1 MTIPLNIMTLHIG
14 GKFMEIIKNTDI
26 KFVSKRKKFYQ
37 ISAFI
42 ILIGIMS
49 LLFQGLNYGID
60 FAGGTLI
67 QIDFEQNVSI
77 TDIRDVLSEMN
88 LASSTIQSLSNNEFV
103 IRTDQTALQQREE
116 ILDTLKNRIGD
127 FEVLKVEMVGPV
139 IGESLKRLA
148 FFAIIFAFIGIIIYI
163 TARFEFKYAIT
174 SIIALG
180 HDVLI
185 ALSVLSVLQKEISI
199 PIIAAILTI
208 VGYSLNNTIVIFDR
222 LRENIKIKSR
232 SALED
237 TINLSINQSL
247 TRTINTA
254 ITTLLPVLALYF
266 FGGTLSDFA
275 FVLLVGITVGTYS
288 SICIAGPLL
297 LEMKRRAKVSFVTPS
312 KDEISNKSKKAKSKK
327 KK

>member
-1 MTIPLNIMTLHIG
+1 MD
-14 GKFMEIIKNTDI
+14 IIKNTDI

-37 ISAFI
+37 ISAAI
-42 ILIGIMS
+42 IFIGIIS

-67 QIDFEQNVSI
+67 QIDFEQNASI
-77 TDIRDVLSEMN
+77 TEIRDVLGEMS
-88 LASSTIQSLSNNEFV
+88 LAGSTIQSLSGNEFV

-116 ILDTLKNRIGD
+116 ILETLENSIGA

-139 IGESLKRLA
+139 IGKSLKRLA
-148 FFAIIFAFIGIIIYI
+148 IFAIIFAFIGIILYI
-163 TARFEFKYAIT
+163 TVRFEFKYAIT

-185 ALSVLSVLQKEISI
+185 ALAILSVLQKEISI

-222 LRENIKIKSR
+222 LRENLKLKSR
-232 SALED
+232 SILEE
-237 TINLSINQSL
+237 TIDLSVNQSL
-247 TRTINTA
+247 TRTVNTA

-275 FVLLVGITVGTYS
+275 FVLLIGIVVGTYS
-288 SICIAGPLL
+288 SICMAGPLL
-297 LEMKRRAKVSFVTPS
+297 LELKKRGKVSFSSVPQADQG
-312 KDEISNKSKKAKSKK
+312 KREKKAKNAKKIKNKK

>member
-1 MTIPLNIMTLHIG
+1 MD
-14 GKFMEIIKNTDI
+14 IIKNTDI

-37 ISAFI
+37 ISAAI
-42 ILIGIMS
+42 ILIGIIS

-77 TDIRDVLSEMN
+77 TDIRDVLGEMN
-88 LASSTIQSLSNNEFV
+88 LAGSTIQSLSGNEFV

-116 ILDTLKNRIGD
+116 ILETLENRIGA

-148 FFAIIFAFIGIIIYI
+148 VFAIIFAFIGIILYI
-163 TARFEFKYAIT
+163 TVRFEFKYAIT
-174 SIIALG
+174 SIVALG

-185 ALSVLSVLQKEISI
+185 ALAILSVLQKEISI

-222 LRENIKIKSR
+222 LRENLKLKSR
-232 SALED
+232 PILEE
-237 TINLSINQSL
+237 TIDLSINQSL
-247 TRTINTA
+247 TRTVNTA
-254 ITTLLPVLALYF
+254 LTTLLPVLALYF

-275 FVLLVGITVGTYS
+275 FVLLIGIVVGTYS
-288 SICIAGPLL
+288 SICMAGPLL
-297 LEMKRRAKVSFVTPS
+297 LELKKRGKVSFSSVPQADQG
-312 KDEISNKSKKAKSKK
+312 KREKKVKNAKKIKNKK

>member
-1 MTIPLNIMTLHIG
+1 MD
-14 GKFMEIIKNTDI
+14 IIKNTDI

-37 ISAFI
+37 ISAAI
-42 ILIGIMS
+42 ILIGIIS

-67 QIDFEQNVSI
+67 QIDFEQNASI
-77 TDIRDVLSEMN
+77 TDIRDVLGEMN
-88 LASSTIQSLSNNEFV
+88 LAGSTIQSLSGNEFV

-116 ILDTLKNRIGD
+116 ILETLKNRIGA

-148 FFAIIFAFIGIIIYI
+148 VFAIIFAFIGIILYI
-163 TARFEFKYAIT
+163 TVRFEFKYAIT

-185 ALSVLSVLQKEISI
+185 ALAILSVLQKEISI

-222 LRENIKIKSR
+222 LRENLKLKSR
-232 SALED
+232 PILEE
-237 TINLSINQSL
+237 TIDLSINQSL
-247 TRTINTA
+247 TRTVNTA
-254 ITTLLPVLALYF
+254 LTTLLPVLALYF

-275 FVLLVGITVGTYS
+275 FVLLIGIVVGTYS
-288 SICIAGPLL
+288 SICMAGPLL
-297 LEMKRRAKVSFVTPS
+297 LELKKRGKVSFSSVPQADQG
-312 KDEISNKSKKAKSKK
+312 KRGKKAKNAKKIKNKK

>member
-1 MTIPLNIMTLHIG
+1 MD
-14 GKFMEIIKNTDI
+14 IIKNTDI

-37 ISAFI
+37 ISAAI
-42 ILIGIMS
+42 IFIGIIS

-67 QIDFEQNVSI
+67 QIDFEQNASI
-77 TDIRDVLSEMN
+77 TDIRDVLGEMN
-88 LASSTIQSLSNNEFV
+88 LAGSTIQSLSGNEFV

-116 ILDTLKNRIGD
+116 ILETLENRIGA

-148 FFAIIFAFIGIIIYI
+148 VFAIIFAFIGIILYI
-163 TARFEFKYAIT
+163 TVRFEFKYAIT

-185 ALSVLSVLQKEISI
+185 ALSILSILQKEISI

-222 LRENIKIKSR
+222 LRENLKLKSR
-232 SALED
+232 PILEEI
-237 TINLSINQSL
+237 INLSINQSL
-247 TRTINTA
+247 TRTVNTA

-275 FVLLVGITVGTYS
+275 FVLLIGIVVGTYS
-288 SICIAGPLL
+288 SICMAGPLL
-297 LEMKRRAKVSFVTPS
+297 LELKKRGKVSFSSVPQADQG
-312 KDEISNKSKKAKSKK
+312 KREKKVKNAKKIKNKK

>member
-1 MTIPLNIMTLHIG
+1 MILHIG

-26 KFVSKRKKFYQ
+26 KFVSKRKRFYQ
-37 ISAFI
+37 ISAAI
-42 ILIGIMS
+42 IIIGIMS

-67 QIDFEQNVSI
+67 QIDFEKNVSI

-88 LASSTIQSLSNNEFV
+88 LASSTIQSLSNNEFM

-148 FFAIIFAFIGIIIYI
+148 LFAIIFAFIGIVIYI

-174 SIIALG
+174 SIIALA

-185 ALSVLSVLQKEISI
+185 ALAVLSVLQKEISI

-275 FVLLVGITVGTYS
+275 FVLLIGIVVGTYS

-297 LEMKRRAKVSFVTPS
+297 LELKKRAKVSFIATPK
-312 KDEISNKSKKAKSKK
+312 KDQSNRSKKVKSKK

>member
-1 MTIPLNIMTLHIG
+1 MD
-14 GKFMEIIKNTDI
+14 IIKNTDI

-37 ISAFI
+37 ISAAI
-42 ILIGIMS
+42 IFIGIIS

-67 QIDFEQNVSI
+67 QIDFEQNASI
-77 TDIRDVLSEMN
+77 TDIRDVLGEMN
-88 LASSTIQSLSNNEFV
+88 LAGSTIQSLSGNEFV

-116 ILDTLKNRIGD
+116 ILETLENRIGA

-148 FFAIIFAFIGIIIYI
+148 VFAIIFAFIGIILYI
-163 TARFEFKYAIT
+163 TVRFEFKYAIT

-180 HDVLI
+180 HDALI
-185 ALSVLSVLQKEISI
+185 ALSILSILQKEISI

-222 LRENIKIKSR
+222 LRENLKLKSR
-232 SALED
+232 PILEEI
-237 TINLSINQSL
+237 INLSINQSL
-247 TRTINTA
+247 TRTVNTA

-275 FVLLVGITVGTYS
+275 FVLLIGIVVGTYS
-288 SICIAGPLL
+288 SICMAGPLL
-297 LEMKRRAKVSFVTPS
+297 LELKKRGKVSFSSVPQADQG
-312 KDEISNKSKKAKSKK
+312 KREKKVKNAKKIKNKK

>member
-1 MTIPLNIMTLHIG
+1 
-14 GKFMEIIKNTDI
+14 MEIIKNTDI

-37 ISAFI
+37 ISTAI

-77 TDIRDVLSEMN
+77 TDIRDVLGEMD
-88 LASSTIQSLSNNEFV
+88 LAGSTIQSLSSNEFV
-103 IRTDQTALQQREE
+103 IRTDQIALQQREE
-116 ILDTLKNRIGD
+116 ILDILKDRIGN

-148 FFAIIFAFIGIIIYI
+148 IFAIIFAFIGIVIYI

-185 ALSVLSVLQKEISI
+185 ALAVLSILQKEISI

-222 LRENIKIKSR
+222 LRENIKFKTR

-237 TINLSINQSL
+237 TIDLSINQSL
-247 TRTINTA
+247 SRTINTA

-275 FVLLVGITVGTYS
+275 FVLLIGILVGTYS

-297 LEMKRRAKVSFVTPS
+297 LELKKRAKVSFVATY
-312 KDEISNKSKKAKSKK
+312 KAEKHNRSKKPKGKK
-327 KK
+327 QK

>member
-1 MTIPLNIMTLHIG
+1 
-14 GKFMEIIKNTDI
+14 MEIIKNTAF

-37 ISAFI
+37 ISAAI
-42 ILIGIMS
+42 IIIGIMS

-60 FAGGTLI
+60 FAGGTLM
-67 QIDFEQNVSI
+67 QLDFNQNVSI
-77 TDIRDVLSEMN
+77 TDIRNVLGEMN
-88 LASSTIQSLSNNEFV
+88 LAGSTIQLLSNNEFV
-103 IRTDQTALQQREE
+103 IRTDQIALQQREE
-116 ILDTLKNRIGD
+116 ILNVLQNRIGD

-148 FFAIIFAFIGIIIYI
+148 FFAVIFAFIGIILYI
-163 TARFEFKYAIT
+163 TARFEFRYAIT

-185 ALSVLSVLQKEISI
+185 ALAVLSVLQKEISI

-222 LRENIKIKSR
+222 LRENIKLKTR

-237 TINLSINQSL
+237 TIDLSINQSL
-247 TRTINTA
+247 SRTINTA

-275 FVLLVGITVGTYS
+275 FVLLIGIVVGTYS
-288 SICIAGPLL
+288 SICMAGPLL
-297 LEMKRRAKVSFVTPS
+297 LELKKRTKVSFMATTLT
-312 KDEISNKSKKAKSKK
+312 KTEQNNRSKKIKSKK

>member
-1 MTIPLNIMTLHIG
+1 MD
-14 GKFMEIIKNTDI
+14 IIKNTDI

-37 ISAFI
+37 ISAAI
-42 ILIGIMS
+42 IFIGIIS

-67 QIDFEQNVSI
+67 QIDFEQNASI
-77 TDIRDVLSEMN
+77 TDIRDVLGEMN
-88 LASSTIQSLSNNEFV
+88 LAGSTIQSLSGNEFV

-116 ILDTLKNRIGD
+116 ILETLENRIGA

-148 FFAIIFAFIGIIIYI
+148 VFAIIFAFIGIILYI
-163 TARFEFKYAIT
+163 TVRFEFKYAIT

-185 ALSVLSVLQKEISI
+185 ALSILSILQKEISI

-222 LRENIKIKSR
+222 LRENLKLKSR
-232 SALED
+232 PILEEI
-237 TINLSINQSL
+237 INLSINQSL
-247 TRTINTA
+247 TRTVNTA

-275 FVLLVGITVGTYS
+275 FVLLIGIVVGTYS
-288 SICIAGPLL
+288 SICMAGPLL
-297 LEMKRRAKVSFVTPS
+297 LELKKRGKVSFSSVPQADQG
-312 KDEISNKSKKAKSKK
+312 KREKKAKNAKKIKNKK

>member
-1 MTIPLNIMTLHIG
+1 MD
-14 GKFMEIIKNTDI
+14 IIKNTDI

-37 ISAFI
+37 ISAAI
-42 ILIGIMS
+42 ILIGIIS

-67 QIDFEQNVSI
+67 QIDFEQNASI
-77 TDIRDVLSEMN
+77 TDIRDVLEEMN
-88 LASSTIQSLSNNEFV
+88 LAGSTIQSLSGNEFV

-116 ILDTLKNRIGD
+116 ILETLENRIGA
-127 FEVLKVEMVGPV
+127 FEVMKVEMVGPV

-148 FFAIIFAFIGIIIYI
+148 VFAIIFAFIGIILYI
-163 TARFEFKYAIT
+163 TVRFEFKYAIT

-185 ALSVLSVLQKEISI
+185 ALAILSVLQKEISI

-222 LRENIKIKSR
+222 LRENLKLKSR
-232 SALED
+232 PILEE
-237 TINLSINQSL
+237 TIDLSINQSL
-247 TRTINTA
+247 TRTVNTA

-275 FVLLVGITVGTYS
+275 FVLLIGIVVGTYS
-288 SICIAGPLL
+288 SICMAGPLL
-297 LEMKRRAKVSFVTPS
+297 LELKKRGKVSFSSVPQADQG
-312 KDEISNKSKKAKSKK
+312 KREKKVKNAKKIKNKK

>member
-1 MTIPLNIMTLHIG
+1 MD
-14 GKFMEIIKNTDI
+14 IIKNTDI

-37 ISAFI
+37 ISAAI
-42 ILIGIMS
+42 ILIGIIS

-67 QIDFEQNVSI
+67 QIDFEQNASI
-77 TDIRDVLSEMN
+77 TDIRDVLGEMN
-88 LASSTIQSLSNNEFV
+88 LAGSTIQSLSGNEFV

-116 ILDTLKNRIGD
+116 ILETLKNRIGA

-148 FFAIIFAFIGIIIYI
+148 VFAIIFAFIGIILYI
-163 TARFEFKYAIT
+163 TVRFEFKYAIT
-174 SIIALG
+174 SIVALG

-185 ALSVLSVLQKEISI
+185 ALAILSVLQKEISI

-222 LRENIKIKSR
+222 LRENLKLKSR
-232 SALED
+232 PILEE
-237 TINLSINQSL
+237 TIDLSINQSL
-247 TRTINTA
+247 TRTVNTA
-254 ITTLLPVLALYF
+254 LTTLLPVLALYF

-275 FVLLVGITVGTYS
+275 FVLLIGIVVGTYS
-288 SICIAGPLL
+288 SICMAGPLL
-297 LEMKRRAKVSFVTPS
+297 LELKKRGKVSFSSVPQADQG
-312 KDEISNKSKKAKSKK
+312 KREKKVKNAKKIKNKK

>member
-1 MTIPLNIMTLHIG
+1 MD
-14 GKFMEIIKNTDI
+14 IIKNTDI

-37 ISAFI
+37 ISAAI
-42 ILIGIMS
+42 IFIGIIS

-67 QIDFEQNVSI
+67 QIDFEQNASI
-77 TDIRDVLSEMN
+77 TDIRDVLGEMN
-88 LASSTIQSLSNNEFV
+88 LAGSTIQSLSGNEFV

-116 ILDTLKNRIGD
+116 ILETLENRIGA

-148 FFAIIFAFIGIIIYI
+148 VFAIIFAFIGIILYI
-163 TARFEFKYAIT
+163 TVRFEFKYAIT

-185 ALSVLSVLQKEISI
+185 ALSILSVLQKEISI

-222 LRENIKIKSR
+222 LRENLKLKSR
-232 SALED
+232 PILEEI
-237 TINLSINQSL
+237 INLSINQSL
-247 TRTINTA
+247 TRTVNTA

-275 FVLLVGITVGTYS
+275 FVLLIGIVVGTYS
-288 SICIAGPLL
+288 SICMAGPLL
-297 LEMKRRAKVSFVTPS
+297 LELKKRGKVSFSSVPQADQG
-312 KDEISNKSKKAKSKK
+312 KREKKVKNAKKIKNKK